1 MIQPKLKT
9 CSTCKQQTI
18 LWKAKP
24 NECCKSCWLKIKA
37 SNEVSNDKPY
47 NLSKTTKSSAKRIKS
62 VSDKMLGKL
71 KEYRMLRDAYMSGN
85 PICEVIGCGRVAD
98 DLHHKRSR
106 AYHLCDVSIFMA
118 VCRLCHNKIHESD
131 AWARQNGYILNHL

>member
-9 CSTCKQQTI
+9 CSTCKQKTI
-18 LWKAKP
+18 LWRANP
-24 NECCKSCWLKIKA
+24 PSCKTCWLKIKA
-37 SNEVSNDKPY
+37 SNEVSTTKPY

-85 PICEVIGCGRVAD
+85 PICEVSGCGRVAD
-98 DLHHKRSR
+98 DLHHRKPR

-118 VCRLCHNKIHESD
+118 VCRLCHTRIESD
-131 AWARQNGYILNHL
+131 DTWARSKGYKLNHL